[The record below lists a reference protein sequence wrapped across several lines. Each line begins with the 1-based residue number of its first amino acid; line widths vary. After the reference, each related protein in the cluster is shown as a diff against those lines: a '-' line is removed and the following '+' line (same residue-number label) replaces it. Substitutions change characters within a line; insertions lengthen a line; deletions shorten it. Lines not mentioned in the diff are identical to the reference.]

1 MVVDMKDIE
10 EPKKM
15 DYGKRLKNIRNYE
28 LHTQK
33 NIAKILGIS
42 ENTYTQ
48 YELQNQTIPLKHLVA
63 FCDYYNIYLDYILG
77 FSKIEKIENTKN
89 VNNRLPISEIIKKIR
104 KDLNL
109 TVKNFAES
117 IDIPRTTLT
126 NYEKGRYMMSLDCLY
141 SICRK
146 YNISADY
153 ITGRIN
159 QQKIQK

>member
-1 MVVDMKDIE
+1 LEENEVVQTINE

-104 KDLNL
+104 KDLL
-109 TVKNFAES
+109 SYYYLLK
-117 IDIPRTTLT
+117 
-126 NYEKGRYMMSLDCLY
+126 EKEW
-141 SICRK
+141 
-146 YNISADY
+146 
-153 ITGRIN
+153 IN
-159 QQKIQK
+159 